1 MTHHIKLNHHYA
13 GAVLCGDKN
22 FEVRYND
29 RGYQKGDKVVFS
41 VVDDGGITLSHPL
54 SRTTFE
60 ITYVLCGWGV
70 KENWCVFGISPWKT
84 ECEWKEEEN
93 D

>member
-1 MTHHIKLNHHYA
+1 MIHHIKLNHHYA
-13 GAVLCGDKN
+13 EAVLCGDKN
-22 FEVRYND
+22 FEIRYND

-41 VVDDGGITLSHPL
+41 VVKDDDSHIAHPL

-60 ITYVLCGWGV
+60 ITYVLQGWGL
-70 KENWCVFGISPWKT
+70 KDNWCVFGIRKVT
-84 ECEWKEEEN
+84 EGITVEEEN